1 MMLNIVVVMIMA
13 IIVIFYGNEDDDGD
27 GESDDDDGDH
37 LLVMTE
43 ALLGAQRGNWTAI
56 VRVNGIV
63 KIVDF
68 VIIVKRLII
77 VVIFMINNQSIIGID
92 KFVKLSIKSPKFSKS
107 SASSK

>member
-1 MMLNIVVVMIMA
+1 MMLNIVVILMMA

-43 ALLGAQRGNWTAI
+43 ALLGAQRGNWTAN

-63 KIVDF
+63 KIVESA
-68 VIIVKRLII
+68 IIVKII
-77 VVIFMINNQSIIGID
+77 RVSAIFMVNNQEKELTNLS
-92 KFVKLSIKSPKFSKS
+92 KPSIKPPK
-107 SASSK
+107 